1 MLYQNDTLRKILLP
15 LMKRFSFDFTI
26 GHHWLPG
33 ARVRLNLF
41 QHKGYWYHG
50 KDRERDTMEAFARL
64 IPDGGTVIEVGGH
77 IGYISAYLAALVGP
91 RGRVIVFEP
100 GPNNQPYL
108 QRNIAGL
115 ANVEWIDR
123 AVSDEVGTV
132 TFYCDNLTG
141 QNNSL
146 VADFK
151 VLEANAGRTG
161 IAVERAEVQVEA
173 ITLDAFCEA
182 RRLVP
187 DFVKIDVEGA
197 ELLVVRGMRSLLR
210 GARPRLMVEKN
221 DEDEAELER
230 ELAAAGYVFLSP
242 RLEPSGDGRMHFGN
256 NFCVPTDDPLLAEA
270 GRGG

>member
-1 MLYQNDTLRKILLP
+1 MLYKNMTLRKIVLP

-33 ARVRLNLF
+33 ARVYLSLF

-50 KDRERDTMEAFARL
+50 RARELETMEAFARL
-64 IPDGGTVIEVGGH
+64 IPRGGTVIEVGGH
-77 IGYISAYLAALVGP
+77 IGYISMYYASLVGP
-91 RGRVIVFEP
+91 GGRVIVFEP
-100 GPNNQPYL
+100 GPNNQRYL

-115 ANVEWIDR
+115 ANVEWVDR
-123 AVSDEVGTV
+123 AVSDEAGTV

-151 VLEANAGRTG
+151 VLEHNASRTG
-161 IAVERAEVQVEA
+161 IALERAEVKVEA
-173 ITLDAFCEA
+173 VTLDAFCAE
-182 RRLVP
+182 RGLSP

-197 ELLVVRGMRSLLR
+197 ELLVVRGMRSVLAS
-210 GARPRLMVEKN
+210 ARPRLMVEKN
-221 DEDEAELER
+221 DEEDETLEA

-242 RLEPSGDGRMHFGN
+242 ELERAPDGRMHFGN
-256 NFCVPTDDPLLAEA
+256 NFCLHADDPLLAEL
-270 GRGG
+270 RPS